1 MMNLTFKEFLAEFTD
16 PDLTPQEAAMK
27 QRQAQQNPVRA
38 ARQEALKQ
46 KAESD
51 VAQKDDALD
60 PQKKRL
66 EKDEADLARKKAVM
80 AQRQQQQGDQ

>member
-1 MMNLTFKEFLAEFTD
+1 MNLTFKEFLAEFSD
-16 PDLTPQEAAMK
+16 PDLTPQEAAAK
-27 QRQAQQNPVRA
+27 QREMQKNPARA

-46 KAESD
+46 KSESD
-51 VAQKDDALD
+51 VAQRDDTMD

-80 AQRQQQQGDQ
+80 AQKQQQAGD